1 MCAVVAIPH
10 QRWGE
15 RPLLVM
21 VRREGF
27 QFSADDVM
35 AGLSRR
41 LAKWQLPDAILFV
54 DSLPMTAT
62 GKVSKLKLREQLAG
76 SAT

>member
-1 MCAVVAIPH
+1 
-10 QRWGE
+10 
-15 RPLLVM
+15 M

-27 QFSADDVM
+27 QLSPDDIM
-35 AGLSRR
+35 QGLARR
-41 LAKWQLPDAILFV
+41 LAKWQLPDAIMFV
-54 DSLPMTAT
+54 DCLPMTPT